1 MEFTGERVVPGKVPI
16 DLFHEHMVR
25 YLFAENCLK
34 YGQRVLDAG
43 CGTGYGTAV
52 LAEHPGVEVVGVDVS
67 DEAVAYATAN
77 YGCDNCTFVAADL
90 LEMPFAEGLFDSVVS
105 FEVIEHLTAPK
116 EFVKAVKEVLR
127 PDGVFI
133 LSTPNRRM
141 YSDSSP
147 GYKNPYHVK
156 EYYYKEFLEMLKN
169 EFSNVQVYAQDF
181 VQGMAV
187 RPLQS
192 NEEDGHALFRP
203 LMENS
208 EPENDASFFVA
219 VCSESSL
226 QVHPTYVVPF
236 TSSNILAEKDR
247 YIFALKEEIKKRD
260 EATFALKSE
269 LEVTSS
275 WVRSLHEEVEKR
287 DAGTTILQREMQV
300 KTNWIES
307 LQQEVVKRDE
317 ATIALQRELQV
328 KTSWIES
335 LQQEVVK
342 RDEAAAALQ
351 REIQVKTKWIE
362 SLTAEVRKRDEA
374 TLALL
379 EQLNASG
386 RPSSDGEET
395 DG

>member
-16 DLFHEHMVR
+16 DLFYEHMVR
-25 YLFAENCLK
+25 YLFAKNCIK

-67 DEAVAYATAN
+67 DEAVTYAKGN

-90 LEMPFAEGLFDSVVS
+90 LQMPFAETLFDTVVS
-105 FEVIEHLTAPK
+105 FEVIEHLTDPK

-127 PDGVFI
+127 PGGVFI

-156 EYYYKEFLEMLKN
+156 EYYHEEFLDMLRS
-169 EFSNVQVYAQDF
+169 EFSNVHMYAQDF

-203 LMENS
+203 LRGNHES
-208 EPENDASFFVA
+208 ESDASFFVA

-260 EATFALKSE
+260 EATFALKRE
-269 LEVTSS
+269 LEVTSN
-275 WVRSLHEEVEKR
+275 WVKSLHEEVEKR
-287 DAGTTILQREMQV
+287 DAATTTLQRELHVKTNWIEGLQHEVVKRDEATAALQRELQV

-317 ATIALQRELQV
+317 T
-328 KTSWIES
+328 T
-335 LQQEVVK
+335 
-342 RDEAAAALQ
+342 AALQ
-351 REIQVKTKWIE
+351 REIQVKTEWVE

-379 EQLNASG
+379 EQLNASVRSG
-386 RPSSDGEET
+386 SDGEET